1 MSGQLRIDPADA
13 VPIWKQIEEK
23 VRRLVASRRLLPG
36 AAIPSVR
43 DLARELRINPATVAR
58 AYQRLTSDGILTV
71 RRGEGTF
78 VADTPPALGKT
89 EKARLL
95 REGAL
100 RYVSLAATI
109 GATAEEVAAEIR
121 EVWNRLGQGPR
132 EEEIE
137 DGRQRGAL

>member
-1 MSGQLRIDPADA
+1 MYPSMRVDPQDA
-13 VPIWKQIEEK
+13 MPIWKQIEEK